1 MQLDERD
8 EMRLKD
14 MLAFSR
20 DAIALLGTMN
30 SEEMEA
36 NLAVKLALT
45 RCIEI
50 IGEAG
55 HHVSPATQAVM
66 STIPWHMMYG
76 MRNRLIHD
84 YGNTDYDMVFKVVH
98 EELPGLLA
106 NIATF
111 LAQQGHTP

>member
-1 MQLDERD
+1 MPLDERD
-8 EMRLKD
+8 EMRLRD

-30 SEEMEA
+30 CEEMEA

-55 HHVSPATQAVM
+55 HQVSPVTQAVM
-66 STIPWHMMYG
+66 SMIPWHMMYG

-106 NIATF
+106 NINAF
-111 LAQQGHTP
+111 LVQQGNTP